1 MRNVFPQSSRLPR
14 SLSLRAT
21 LALAGLLLLA
31 VIAESVARGNLR
43 TLGLGLALALSPV
56 VVWAA
61 LRFPLL
67 FPFGIYLAFVPF
79 DPLLQIS
86 AGGATLTK
94 FAGIATIVAL
104 VARTIL
110 VRRALVPQRSWF
122 GWLAV
127 ITYASLS
134 LIWSIDV
141 EATKFLLGAMLSL
154 FALYTALAIY
164 PIAYVEFLWVRRIL
178 IAAGIATAAY
188 GAYAFRSGQH
198 TLSGPHHNLDRLTIT
213 NGTTQFDPNHYA
225 AFFLIPIA
233 IVVVGFFVDPRP
245 LRKLAYGGTFA
256 LLASSVLLSG
266 SRGGLIGI
274 AVIVVYLGIRTR
286 KFISMGA
293 VAAMALALS
302 AFIPSVWQR
311 FADPTQGDG
320 SGRSEIW
327 ATGLRGLREFWIAGS
342 GFGTYPDVYD
352 SYLLQAA
359 QRTFAGVHRPSHS
372 IIVEAAIEF
381 GVLGSIALA
390 VALWWSLRANARLPR
405 SHPLFVHRLEAE
417 GMFAGVVWMAL
428 TIDVLWYKYF
438 WLTLSFGLLL
448 ANVYRSRAREGY
460 ATPVGRKLRSEDVGT
475 TERMARTIA
484 STPARLESTALAP
497 EI

>member
-1 MRNVFPQSSRLPR
+1 MR
-14 SLSLRAT
+14 A
-21 LALAGLLLLA
+21 LLA
-31 VIAESVARGNLR
+31 VAGSALLALIAESVARGNYR
-43 TLGLGLALALSPV
+43 TLGLGLALALSPIFV
-56 VVWAA
+56 RSA

-67 FPFGIYLAFVPF
+67 FPFGLYLAFVPF

-94 FAGIATIVAL
+94 FAGIASIVAL
-104 VARTIL
+104 LARTIVL
-110 VRRALVPQRSWF
+110 RKALVPQRSWY

-134 LIWSIDV
+134 LVWSIDV

-154 FALYTALAIY
+154 FALFTALAIY
-164 PIAYVEFLWVRRIL
+164 PIAYVEFLWVRRLL
-178 IAAGIATAAY
+178 IGTGIATACY
-188 GAYAFRSGQH
+188 GVYAFRSGQH

-233 IVVVGFFVDPRP
+233 IVVVGFFVDRRPRA
-245 LRKLAYGGTFA
+245 KLAYAGIFG
-256 LLASSVLLSG
+256 LLTSSVLLSG

-274 AVIVVYLGIRTR
+274 AVIVAYLGIRTR
-286 KFISMGA
+286 KFVSMGA
-293 VAAMALALS
+293 VVGLALILS
-302 AFIPSVWQR
+302 AFIPSVWVR

-327 ATGLRGLREFWIAGS
+327 ATGLRGLREFWLVGS

-352 SYLLQAA
+352 AYLLQAV

-372 IIVEAAIEF
+372 IIVEAAIEL
-381 GVLGSIALA
+381 GVLGSIALGL
-390 VALWWSLRANARLPR
+390 ALWWSLRANARVSR
-405 SHPLFVHRLEAE
+405 NDPLFVHRLEAE
-417 GMFAGVVWMAL
+417 GMLAGIIWMAL

-438 WLTLSFGLLL
+438 WLALTFGLLL
-448 ANVYRSRAREGY
+448 ANVHRARGRERY
-460 ATPVGRKLRSEDVGT
+460 ATPVGRRLRNGEVGT
-475 TERMARTIA
+475 TERMARTTA